1 MPLCPD
7 LAPFPLC
14 EISWDFGALNNQS
27 LLSKGLILGRVV
39 FSVIILNISLPVTV
53 IAQINTA
60 FRNLLYDRKALH

>member
-14 EISWDFGALNNQS
+14 EISWDVGALNNQS

-39 FSVIILNISLPVTV
+39 FSLIILNILLPVTV

-60 FRNLLYDRKALH
+60 FRNLLYDRKALY